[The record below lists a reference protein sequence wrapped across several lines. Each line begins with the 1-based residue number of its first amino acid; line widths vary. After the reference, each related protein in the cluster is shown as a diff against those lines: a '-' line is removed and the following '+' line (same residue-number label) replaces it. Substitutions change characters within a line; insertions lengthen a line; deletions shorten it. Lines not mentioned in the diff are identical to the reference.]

1 MNCRITWNLKMN
13 ELELLK
19 DEDMKY
25 SVLLKLQ
32 MIRRVYLTDSA
43 IRNGFLKS
51 IPNIRKLGC
60 NIMGTSMGIDLSHL
74 HKLKILRFFSSCL
87 SRVIFPCNIRK
98 LFLHDCAIKPGEL
111 TTLHKLEVL
120 KINRCMFGRE
130 GESCDEVWEAADGDI
145 FCSLQFLCLEELRLV
160 RWIADET
167 NFPRLRHLFIEDC
180 PASKGNPW
188 RHWRNPNTPINRV
201 SRLQRFCIGLSK
213 KDWGGATI
221 WIRQLRSQTSYHTWS
236 RCEKVKAKFIDLL
249 IDCIFTYISHLL
261 ISATSRC
268 GFTVSAMLMQVGLCR
283 IWNFISVSWMPYQ
296 ADDTNI
302 PRPSTLCLLL
312 TRAVLDGIPC
322 RFCSFWGYFENC
334 ISTCSICMV

>member
-1 MNCRITWNLKMN
+1 MN
-13 ELELLK
+13 ELESLK

-60 NIMGTSMGIDLSHL
+60 NIMGTSMGIDHSHL
-74 HKLKILRFFSSCL
+74 HKLKILRVFSSCL

-120 KINRCMFGRE
+120 KINRCMFGSE
-130 GESCDEVWEAADGDI
+130 WESCDGDI

-180 PASKGNPW
+180 PHLKEIPGDIGEIPTLQLIELVGCSDSALASARRIEEVQQSEYDNYDL
-188 RHWRNPNTPINRV
+188 RLRI
-201 SRLQRFCIGLSK
+201 SR
-213 KDWGGATI
+213 D
-221 WIRQLRSQTSYHTWS
+221 HT
-236 RCEKVKAKFIDLL
+236 AK
-249 IDCIFTYISHLL
+249 S
-261 ISATSRC
+261 
-268 GFTVSAMLMQVGLCR
+268 GFS
-283 IWNFISVSWMPYQ
+283 N
-296 ADDTNI
+296 ADE
-302 PRPSTLCLLL
+302 S
-312 TRAVLDGIPC
+312 
-322 RFCSFWGYFENC
+322 
-334 ISTCSICMV
+334 